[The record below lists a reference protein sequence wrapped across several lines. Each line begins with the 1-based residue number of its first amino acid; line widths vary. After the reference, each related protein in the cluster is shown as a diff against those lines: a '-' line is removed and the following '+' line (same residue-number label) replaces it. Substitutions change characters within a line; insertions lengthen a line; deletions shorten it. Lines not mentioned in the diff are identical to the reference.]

1 MHKLFNQL
9 MRNYEHA
16 TTKDDKR
23 QYKRIR
29 KKLIKGIIR
38 ASKNGKRYFMLPNV
52 NSSSAVKEYLLA
64 WAEEERLILKIR
76 YNDYTISFGGD
87 SITKELQEFKQT
99 LIVAEHERRYKNS
112 QWFDQY

>member
-64 WAEEERLILKIR
+64 KNLMHMMHVIHKIH
-76 YNDYTISFGGD
+76 TQFS
-87 SITKELQEFKQT
+87 
-99 LIVAEHERRYKNS
+99 H
-112 QWFDQY
+112 